1 MTAAVE
7 RAAGGA
13 SPARAG
19 RVMVV
24 GSLNMDLV
32 VRSARLPR
40 PGETLAGR
48 SFAQAAGG
56 KGGNQA
62 VAAARLGAQV
72 AMLGRVG
79 ADAHGAALRAGLVA
93 EGIDCVALSVS
104 ATATTGVALIVVD
117 DASQNAIVIVA
128 GSNGEV
134 TPESIVGHEAAIA
147 AADVLICQLETP
159 AAAVRA
165 ALAAGRRLG
174 KTVVLNPAPAAGPL
188 PADWLPLVDYLIPN
202 EIEAAALTGLPVRDP
217 ASAETAARA
226 LAAAGARNVI
236 VTLGGQGVLAL
247 TADGDAR
254 HYPAPRVA
262 PVDTTAAGDTFIGG
276 FAARLAAHDAPHDA
290 PHDAI
295 RFAQRAAALSVTRA
309 GAQPSIPTLA
319 ELDAFAPGPA

>member
-1 MTAAVE
+1 M
-7 RAAGGA
+7 
-13 SPARAG
+13 
-19 RVMVV
+19 
-24 GSLNMDLV
+24 
-32 VRSARLPR
+32 
-40 PGETLAGR
+40 
-48 SFAQAAGG
+48 
-56 KGGNQA
+56 
-62 VAAARLGAQV
+62 
-72 AMLGRVG
+72 
-79 ADAHGAALRAGLVA
+79 
-93 EGIDCVALSVS
+93 
-104 ATATTGVALIVVD
+104 
-117 DASQNAIVIVA
+117 IVA

-174 KTVVLNPAPAAGPL
+174 KAVVLNPAPAAGPL

-276 FAARLAAHDAPHDA
+276 FAARLAARDA

>member
-134 TPESIVGHEAAIA
+134 TPESIAGHEAAIA

-262 PVDTTAAGDTFIGG
+262 AVDTTAAGDTFIGG
-276 FAARLAAHDAPHDA
+276 FAARLAAHDA

-319 ELDAFAPGPA
+319 ELDAFASGPA

>member
-1 MTAAVE
+1 
-7 RAAGGA
+7 
-13 SPARAG
+13 
-19 RVMVV
+19 MVV

-134 TPESIVGHEAAIA
+134 TPESIAGHEAAIA

-262 PVDTTAAGDTFIGG
+262 PVDTTAAGTRSSEVSPRGSPRATRRTTRSG
-276 FAARLAAHDAPHDA
+276 SRSARLHCRSRARARSR
-290 PHDAI
+290 
-295 RFAQRAAALSVTRA
+295 RFRRSPSSTRSRRGRRDTTPRSRRACKPRERKYRA
-309 GAQPSIPTLA
+309 GGRAK
-319 ELDAFAPGPA
+319 